1 MVKKGL
7 KLINKGYVDHDKVF
21 DGLDQFEDGM
31 LVLWRG
37 YMFKL
42 VSHKRSDGKRALG
55 LEEQFKFVQPK
66 RNEGCICGSEKKYK
80 KCCWKLFN

>member
-80 KCCWKLFN
+80 KCF